1 MTDTGLDSKID
12 WISNP
17 QAFDQMKRKVIQS
30 IRETLA
36 PSVKDIVLERLAG
49 DASNRSYYRVRLKEA
64 GADCE
69 GLSSVVLMKLN
80 QPDTRIVSE
89 EISTISRTFNELPF
103 INILRHLHLC
113 ELNVPRLYHYDES
126 RGFLLLEDLGETILE
141 EKVKGKERKTQRKYY
156 RKAIDELLKLQLR
169 GTRRRN
175 IHCFAF
181 RQAFSTRLFMWEFE
195 HFLEYGIE
203 KSRAMKIAK
212 RDGKI
217 IRGNFKQ
224 ISERLAS
231 QPRYFTHRD
240 YHSRNLIVQDEQIKI
255 LDFQDALLGP
265 CQYDLASLL
274 RDSYLTLE
282 ESFIEEMIQYYL
294 DKKENL
300 EGNRIDRGEFREL
313 FDLTSIQRNLKA
325 AGRFAYINL
334 VKNNDRYLNYI
345 PPTLGYVKK
354 NLEKY
359 DYLKE
364 LKQILQKYVEEFR

>member
-1 MTDTGLDSKID
+1 MDSKID
-12 WISNP
+12 WISNL
-17 QAFDQMKRKVIQS
+17 QAFDQMKRAVIQS

-36 PSVKDIVLERLAG
+36 PSVKDITLERLAG
-49 DASNRSYYRVRLKEA
+49 DASNRSYYRVRLKRA

-69 GLSSVVLMKLN
+69 GLSSIILMKLN
-80 QPDTRIVSE
+80 QPDPQIVSE
-89 EISTISRTFNELPF
+89 EISTISRTFDELPF
-103 INILRHLHLC
+103 INILNHLRRC
-113 ELNVPRLYHYDES
+113 ELNVPRLYHYDEN
-126 RGFLLLEDLGETILE
+126 RGFLLLEDLGETLLE
-141 EKVKGKERKTQRKYY
+141 EKVKGREREIQRKYY

-169 GTRRRN
+169 GTRRRSTR
-175 IHCFAF
+175 CFAF
-181 RQAFSTRLFMWEFE
+181 QQVFSTRLLMWEFE

-217 IRGNFKQ
+217 IRKNFKQ

-282 ESFIEEMIQYYL
+282 ESLIEEMIQYYL
-294 DKKENL
+294 KKKEDL
-300 EGNRIDRGEFREL
+300 EGIRIDRGEFREL

-334 VKNNDRYLNYI
+334 VKNNDHYLKYI

-364 LKQILQKYVEEFR
+364 LKQLLSKYLEELR